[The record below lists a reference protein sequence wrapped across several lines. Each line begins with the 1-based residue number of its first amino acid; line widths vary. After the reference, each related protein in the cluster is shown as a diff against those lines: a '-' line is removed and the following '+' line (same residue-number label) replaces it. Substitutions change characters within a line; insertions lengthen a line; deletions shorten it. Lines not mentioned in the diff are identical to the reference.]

1 MFENNLKKRR
11 EQLKM
16 SVEEVAKAAKVSPA
30 FIYAV
35 EAGTKKPS
43 IIKAGLIAQAV
54 RSTVDEI
61 FLPGL
66 STNGRRRRKTL

>member
-16 SVEEVAKAAKVSPA
+16 SVDEIAKAAEVSPA

-35 EAGTKKPS
+35 EAGVKKPS
-43 IIKAGLIAQAV
+43 IPTAGLIAKAV

-66 STNGRRRRKTL
+66 STNGRGRRKTT